1 MGAWAQAED
10 GNLPGQPVALRGK
23 KRGKDLLVGH
33 DLFLWSPKGFLTGT
47 ANTPGSILVGT
58 HFERTDVSCDVP
70 RCNAAVGSPV
80 NGGQF
85 HRGTYIIR
93 EWDLWYFIA
102 PRMSIG
108 GSVLWYDASNLT
120 TTVQKN
126 LGVRNPGRAG
136 AGGSWFDGNLNWRY
150 QF

>member
-23 KRGKDLLVGH
+23 KRGKDWLVGH

-58 HFERTDVSCDVP
+58 HFERTDVSCDTP
-70 RCNAAVGSPV
+70 RCGPI

-126 LGVRNPGRAG
+126 LGTNKNGRVG
-136 AGGSWFDGNLNWRY
+136 GGGSWFDGNLNWRY